1 MPAKKV
7 SAKKGL
13 SQPPLYAILLVTIV
27 IVVVVLIFT
36 LVPMGKKASE
46 QEQQI
51 MAKLDKTEE
60 AGDVLLIISSIL
72 LGITFLMMMKDFY
85 MCGQTKTA
93 TSTTPAPPNP
103 LTKVQG
109 TVQPT
114 IQMPTSGTVQQ
125 TVKTNNDGSSSKKT
139 VVTNVKDNLPK
150 LSAFGC
156 TPLLTIFTAA
166 ATLLISV
173 IALTTQLSGKKTT
186 ESIISKNEKT
196 YVDNNNEENT
206 QIMAKNEENLKSFK
220 RNILWSIILMILS
233 FLLAI
238 ITAYVLSSFSR
249 YKLSSPGSKDTY
261 VLHQK
266 IGNFKDQ
273 VTKKGRDFY
282 TSVKNKAKSLNP
294 GICGIQCDKDDL
306 QNMTTKPGQPVKQ
319 TGNAKK
325 TLHQQRDAGGLLQQR
340 NLDIPQGN

>member
-27 IVVVVLIFT
+27 IVVIVLIFT

-60 AGDVLLIISSIL
+60 AGDVLLIISSVL

-85 MCGQTKTA
+85 MCNRTKNSQDQPMTPQ
-93 TSTTPAPPNP
+93 STTQSGQIQPNLP
-103 LTKVQG
+103 QNS
-109 TVQPT
+109 T
-114 IQMPTSGTVQQ
+114 IQRQKVNVGA
-125 TVKTNNDGSSSKKT
+125 DGSETISVLARVKSK
-139 VVTNVKDNLPK
+139 LPP

-238 ITAYVLSSFSR
+238 TTAYVLSSFSR
-249 YKLSSPGSKDTY
+249 YKDNEGKYIFTKH
-261 VLHQK
+261 VQAGGTK
-266 IGNFKDQ
+266 IGKLGDYLKKTGKKAYDKISSKCGVQ
-273 VTKKGRDFY
+273 VTD
-282 TSVKNKAKSLNP
+282 TITNN
-294 GICGIQCDKDDL
+294 Q
-306 QNMTTKPGQPVKQ
+306 Q
-319 TGNAKK
+319 TR
-325 TLHQQRDAGGLLQQR
+325 QQGDPQG
-340 NLDIPQGN
+340 DPQGNQPV